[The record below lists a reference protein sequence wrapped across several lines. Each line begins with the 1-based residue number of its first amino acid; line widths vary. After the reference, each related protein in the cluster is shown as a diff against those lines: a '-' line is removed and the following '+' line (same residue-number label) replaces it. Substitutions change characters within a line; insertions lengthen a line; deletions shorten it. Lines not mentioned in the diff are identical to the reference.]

1 MNTKKGSRSVTQHI
15 TFEKKYEKK
24 PKAMVS
30 ISSLDAG
37 CATSENVIRVKVN
50 AKNIDI
56 SGFDIEINTWHA
68 SVLFEVKVSWIS
80 FSQDV

>member
-1 MNTKKGSRSVTQHI
+1 MGSRNVTQDI
-15 TFEKKYEKK
+15 TFGKKYEKK
-24 PKAMVS
+24 PKVMVS